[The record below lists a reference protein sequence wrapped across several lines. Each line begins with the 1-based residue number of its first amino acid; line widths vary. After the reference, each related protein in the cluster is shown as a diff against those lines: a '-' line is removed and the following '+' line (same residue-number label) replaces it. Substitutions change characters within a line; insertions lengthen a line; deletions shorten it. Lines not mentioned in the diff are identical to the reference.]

1 MKETNS
7 IQDLQNG
14 VGNGGYEHM
23 RHHISLSDFDL
34 LPASDGLL
42 DQVISSVPSSS
53 SWPDFSKSQQSHWQP
68 SHDSHHFLSPL
79 PVCSLNSAVDDGAYN
94 FENRSSVHLA
104 SRLQQNHNNGS
115 EGGVSAG
122 ESKAALMFHR
132 QFSLNRGFTG
142 TGFRSPNVLLEERLN
157 FTDDD
162 LNDGILLSANDTKYE
177 ALYNGS
183 IAQPSSEL
191 HHVHHNDP
199 QLYPDP
205 NHGAP
210 PVPPMTQGL
219 ASTGSVATGGGPPP
233 AQPKQPRA
241 RARRG
246 QATDPHSI
254 AERLRRER
262 IAERMKSLQE
272 LVPNANKTDKASM
285 LDEIIDYVKFLQL
298 QVKVLSVSRLGGAA
312 AAAPLL
318 AMMSS
323 EGARDSIEGGAR
335 SGNTK
340 PASSSS
346 NNSDTMRL
354 TEQQVAKLMED
365 DMGTAMQYLQGK
377 GLCLM
382 PISLASSISPSARSN
397 LIAKNSPPGAATNGG
412 SPFSPTSATAVKG
425 TICEDPSS

>member
-14 VGNGGYEHM
+14 AGNGGYEHM
-23 RHHISLSDFDL
+23 QHHISLSDFDL
-34 LPASDGLL
+34 LPSSDGLL

-79 PVCSLNSAVDDGAYN
+79 PVCNLDSAVDDEAYN

-104 SRLQQNHNNGS
+104 SRLHNNGG

-132 QFSLNRGFTG
+132 HFSLNRGFTE
-142 TGFRSPNVLLEERLN
+142 TGFRSPNVLLEEQLN
-157 FTDDD
+157 VIDDD
-162 LNDGILLSANDTKYE
+162 QNDGILLSANDTKYE
-177 ALYNGS
+177 ALFNGS
-183 IAQPSSEL
+183 IALPSSDL

-199 QLYPDP
+199 KLYPDP
-205 NHGAP
+205 NHG
-210 PVPPMTQGL
+210 VPPMSQGL

-233 AQPKQPRA
+233 AQPKQPRV

-298 QVKVLSVSRLGGAA
+298 QVKRWLSF
-312 AAAPLL
+312 
-318 AMMSS
+318 M
-323 EGARDSIEGGAR
+323 RDSGSQCEQIGRCR
-335 SGNTK
+335 SCCS
-340 PASSSS
+340 PAGYYVF
-346 NNSDTMRL
+346 R
-354 TEQQVAKLMED
+354 
-365 DMGTAMQYLQGK
+365 
-377 GLCLM
+377 
-382 PISLASSISPSARSN
+382 
-397 LIAKNSPPGAATNGG
+397 G
-412 SPFSPTSATAVKG
+412 S
-425 TICEDPSS
+425 